1 MIVLWNNDDMF
12 CRPNIVLPSVYSKA
26 LSFYETVCLI
36 AQRVERVYALVEEYE
51 QNYKNYTDEQIAL
64 LKIEINNLLNE
75 TIESLNNQY
84 QGFTNIVNSQLNRF
98 ESLINQLSTKIDANY
113 ASMES
118 YVNLRIA
125 QNNDYIFDKIKNEE
139 LDIKVTNYFTGESVT
154 VQNMFDYLAKFHL
167 ENAITID
174 ELIAKNKTVQQ
185 LIDLNIT
192 YTQIAVDGK
201 SVIV

>member
-36 AQRVERVYALVEEYE
+36 AQRVEKVYELIEEYE

-64 LKIEINNLLNE
+64 LKTEINNLLNE
-75 TIESLNNQY
+75 TIENLNNQY

-154 VQNMFDYLAKFHL
+154 VQSMFDYLAKFHL
-167 ENAITID
+167 ENAITVD

-185 LIDLNIT
+185 LIDLNVT